1 MMAVRDTAQLDML
14 RRRATVIRRHSLQ
27 MTHRAGMGHPGG
39 DLSAS
44 DILAT
49 LYSAVLKVDPA
60 HPRDP
65 RRDRF
70 VMSKGHASGALYATL
85 AGAGFFP
92 EQDLQTYMQP
102 LSRLN
107 GHPANTKLPGVEAST
122 GPLGH
127 GLPIAVGMA
136 IGAKLLRDDWRT
148 FVLVGDGELEEGS
161 NWEAAMVAAHRGL
174 DNLTLVVDRNGLQQG
189 DTTHNTSSLEPL
201 GAKWQAFGWAVQEVD
216 GHDHAALLEVLS
228 RAPQQTGKP
237 TCIIANTHK
246 GHPVSFITDRVEW
259 HHHVPSE
266 QELAAALL
274 ELGGE
279 Q

>member
-1 MMAVRDTAQLDML
+1 MAVRDTSQLNML
-14 RRRATVIRRHSLQ
+14 RKRATAIRRRSLE
-27 MTHRAGMGHPGG
+27 MTHLAGMGHPGG

-49 LYSAVLKVDPA
+49 LYFAVLRVDPA
-60 HPRDP
+60 HPWDA

-85 AGAGFFP
+85 ASAGFFP
-92 EQDLQTYMQP
+92 AEELQTYMQP

-136 IGAKLLRDDWRT
+136 IGAKLVHQDWCT

-161 NWEAAMVAAHRGL
+161 NWEAAMVAAHRNL
-174 DNLTLVVDRNGLQQG
+174 DNLTLIVDRNGLQQG
-189 DTTHNTSSLEPL
+189 DTTQNTSSLEPL
-201 GAKWQAFGWAVQEVD
+201 GAKWQAFGWVVEEVD
-216 GHDHAALLEVLS
+216 GHEHADLLDVLS
-228 RAPQQTGKP
+228 RVPLQSGKP

-246 GHPVSFITDRVEW
+246 GHPVSFMTDRVEW

-266 QELAAALL
+266 QELAAALR